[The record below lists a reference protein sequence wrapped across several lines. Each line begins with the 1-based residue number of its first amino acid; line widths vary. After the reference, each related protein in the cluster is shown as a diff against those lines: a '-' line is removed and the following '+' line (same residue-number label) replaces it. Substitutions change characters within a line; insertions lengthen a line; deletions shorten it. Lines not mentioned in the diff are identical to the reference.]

1 MEISVLSEKEN
12 YSQIRKQL
20 EERELN
26 VRDELKH
33 LSHEEHLLMHDES
46 RLPYAVACINLTGDL
61 NVGSII
67 RSAAMLGCETVYI
80 YGRKKFDKRGV
91 VGAHNYQRVEY
102 ISIDLPDEVGD
113 FPPDINYEILL
124 QVLEGQGYTPFGLET
139 GGARID
145 QMAFTQIQS
154 PCIIV
159 GNENMGL
166 PNYLRNKIPL
176 VSIPQTGVM
185 RSLNVGVAA
194 AIAMSEIQRQFVPP
208 QSILGDTDA

>member
-1 MEISVLSEKEN
+1 MSEKEN
-12 YSQIRKQL
+12 YSEIRKQL

-26 VRDELKH
+26 VRDEFKH
-33 LSHEEHLLMHDES
+33 LSHEEHLELHDDS

-80 YGRKKFDKRGV
+80 YGRKKFDKRGL
-91 VGAHNYQRVEY
+91 VGAHNYQKVEY
-102 ISIDLPDEVGD
+102 ISIDIPDELGD
-113 FPPDINYEILL
+113 FPPDVNYEILIQTL
-124 QVLEGQGYTPFGLET
+124 DGMGYTPFGLET

-145 QMAFTQIQS
+145 QMDFTAVQS
-154 PCIIV
+154 PCIVV

-166 PNYLRNKIPL
+166 PEYLRTRLPL
-176 VSIPQTGVM
+176 VSIPQTGIM

-194 AIAMSEIQRQFVPP
+194 AIAMSEIQRQYVPP
-208 QSILGDTDA
+208 QSILEDTDA